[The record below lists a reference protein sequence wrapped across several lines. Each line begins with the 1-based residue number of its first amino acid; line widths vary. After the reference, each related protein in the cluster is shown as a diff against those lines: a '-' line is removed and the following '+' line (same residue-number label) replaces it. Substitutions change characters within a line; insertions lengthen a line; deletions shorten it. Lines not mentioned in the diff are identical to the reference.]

1 MVLKSELEKK
11 AQEIGIKN
19 VKTMTKDQL
28 MELLRSRGVSVESKT
43 PQKKTPI
50 RAPERPPKRAPVRAP
65 ERPPK
70 RAPVRAPVR
79 PPEQRVAMKKQAEA
93 QRRGVK
99 PPVSSNLTGKQRE
112 EIKRREMVS
121 NQNLQQRNAKMQ
133 EIKQA
138 AQNRSNANQ
147 SRPQPILQKTAKMA
161 EMKQAT
167 QKR

>member
-11 AQEIGIKN
+11 AQELGIKN

-43 PQKKTPI
+43 PQKKTPV
-50 RAPERPPKRAPVRAP
+50 RVPVKPPPQRAPVSA
-65 ERPPK
+65 
-70 RAPVRAPVR
+70 VR
-79 PPEQRVAMKKQAEA
+79 PPDQRVVMKKKAEA
-93 QRRGVK
+93 QRRNVK

-121 NQNLQQRNAKMQ
+121 SQNLQQRNAKMQ

-138 AQNRSNANQ
+138 AQNRLNANQ

>member
-11 AQEIGIKN
+11 AQELGIKN
-19 VKTMTKDQL
+19 VKNMTKDQL

-43 PQKKTPI
+43 PQKKTPV
-50 RAPERPPKRAPVRAP
+50 RTPVRPPQ
-65 ERPPK
+65 

-79 PPEQRVAMKKQAEA
+79 PPDQRVVMKKKAEA
-93 QRRGVK
+93 QRRNVK

-121 NQNLQQRNAKMQ
+121 SQNLQQRNAKMQ

-138 AQNRSNANQ
+138 AQNRLNANQ